1 MTAWELVTIL
11 VAIAAMGVVI
21 ALTHLVIRLRQAIND
36 LSEITN
42 KVRST
47 VEFSTDRLERQAND
61 IEREYHRVDGLL
73 ETAEMIAS
81 RANFV
86 SNLTYSIFTKPVTQV
101 ASMLKGSLRIVKV
114 LGVRLFRSQIK
125 S

>member
-21 ALTHLVIRLRQAIND
+21 ALTHLVIRLRQVIND

-47 VEFSTDRLERQAND
+47 VEFATDRLERQAND

-73 ETAEMIAS
+73 ETAEMITS

-86 SNLTYSIFTKPVTQV
+86 SSLTYSIFTKPATQV

>member
-11 VAIAAMGVVI
+11 VAIAAMGVVM
-21 ALTHLVIRLRQAIND
+21 ALTHLVIRLRQVIND

-47 VEFSTDRLERQAND
+47 VEFATDRLERQAND

-73 ETAEMIAS
+73 ETAEMITS

-86 SNLTYSIFTKPVTQV
+86 SSLTYSIFTKPVTQV

>member
-11 VAIAAMGVVI
+11 VAIAAMGVVK
-21 ALTHLVIRLRQAIND
+21 ALTHLVIRLRQVIND

-47 VEFSTDRLERQAND
+47 VEFATDRLERQAND

-73 ETAEMIAS
+73 ETAEMITS